1 MSYTRTIPFLFLYAL
16 LLLAS
21 SALAQTGDWQ
31 TLQALPSGTKVKVTL
46 KNAPTFGHCF
56 LDGVSDNQ
64 LVCSTRMGLR
74 SRRRAYLRDDIKAVY
89 LAHSGP
95 AIGFAVGAGAGA
107 ALGATRNPVPGL
119 GRGGTALVD
128 AGLLGGLGAFL
139 GQIADPFFYGR
150 AVYLSPQ
157 DPPHS
162 PRKNRNSPSVSNGR
176 STIPPADNVPCLKD
190 GKTLKCVDP

>member
-1 MSYTRTIPFLFLYAL
+1 ML
-16 LLLAS
+16 LLTSLAP
-21 SALAQTGDWQ
+21 AQTGDWQ
-31 TLQALPSGTKVKVTL
+31 ALQALPNGTKVKVTL

-95 AIGFAVGAGAGA
+95 AIGFAVGAGTGA
-107 ALGATRNPVPGL
+107 ALGATRDPVPGL

-139 GQIADPFFYGR
+139 GLIADPFFHGR
-150 AVYLSPQ
+150 AVYFSPQ
-157 DPPHS
+157 DPQQYPH
-162 PRKNRNSPSVSNGR
+162 KDRNNPSVSNGR
-176 STIPPADNVPCLKD
+176 NTIQPKDNMPCLKD